1 MNGVMMAIEKPNGIT
16 IRNDLRTG
24 DLGWIVERHGVLYAE
39 EFGWN
44 IEFEAVVAE
53 IIGQIVT
60 GVDPTRER
68 AWIAERDGRRL
79 GCIFLEAG
87 TGTTAKLRLM
97 LVEPDARGLGLG
109 KWLVDECVQ
118 FARTAGYSAITL
130 WTMHVLV
137 TARHIYEQA
146 GFRLTAA
153 EPGRYFGND
162 LISETWEMALERKRP
177 LTLSS

>member
-1 MNGVMMAIEKPNGIT
+1 MAVDGMT
-16 IRNDLRTG
+16 LRNDLRTG
-24 DLGWIVERHGVLYAE
+24 DLGWIVERHGVLYAD

-53 IIGQIVT
+53 IIGHVVT
-60 GVDPTRER
+60 GFDPSRER

-79 GCIFLEAG
+79 GSIFLEAG

-109 KWLVDECVQ
+109 TWLVDECVQ
-118 FARTAGYSAITL
+118 FAREAGYSGITL

-137 TARHIYEQA
+137 AARHIYERA
-146 GFRLTAA
+146 GFQLVAA
-153 EPGRYFGND
+153 EPGHYFGND
-162 LISETWEMALERKRP
+162 LVSETWEIGL
-177 LTLSS
+177 